1 MVVLRQIDAAFASKL
16 TDPRYSRLRLLASN
30 VHFCNSAFKDCRR
43 RGAMHRIAA
52 AALRASECAA
62 IFLVTINVQVGTP
75 VADEIRTE
83 CKAVQK
89 VASLTRSGKLM
100 FSVASDE
107 GKQYCHFFVSSPPPF
122 TIHRGAVEAWCKEAY
137 KMNEERLVQTVA
149 DLVVIAVPE
158 GNEQTAKDARLRIGK
173 NFDLIAGCTS
183 KFLAKSPFSGKSDS
197 GDVSCSVDKT
207 ADEATIIVAF
217 GDFQSTLVLPRPA

>member
-1 MVVLRQIDAAFASKL
+1 
-16 TDPRYSRLRLLASN
+16 
-30 VHFCNSAFKDCRR
+30 
-43 RGAMHRIAA
+43 MHRIAA
-52 AALRASECAA
+52 TVLCVGGCAA
-62 IFLVTINVQVGTP
+62 IFLMTINVGTP

-89 VASLTRSGKLM
+89 IASLTRSGKLL

-122 TIHRGAVEAWCKEAY
+122 SIHRGAVEAWFKEAY
-137 KMNEERLVQTVA
+137 NMKNDQLVQTVA

-158 GNEQTAKDARLRIGK
+158 GNERTARDAQLRITK
-173 NFDLIAGCTS
+173 NSDLIANCTS
-183 KFLAKSPFSGKSDS
+183 KFFAKTPFSGKSDS

-207 ADEATIIVAF
+207 ANEATIVVAF